1 MYFCPPQKEEHFF
14 TSSGN
19 KNTVFRL
26 VVTDVIRMTNLAID
40 IGNTQLKIGVF
51 QQEKLVF
58 KKDQEISSSLSV
70 LKEVLSDY
78 TFQNILVAAT
88 GNPEKVVTLLHKKG
102 LSFKILDHTTG
113 IPFKN
118 GYETP
123 RTLGVD
129 RVALM
134 AAAVKQYPGSNVL
147 VIDAG
152 SCVTYDFKNN
162 EEEYLGGSISPGLA
176 MRFKALHHFTAK
188 LPLLETSNI
197 PNYIGK
203 NTEDAIKS
211 GVIHGISTEINGIT
225 DWYRESY
232 PKLTV
237 ILTGGDA
244 HFLSKT
250 LKNGIFAHSNFLLEG
265 LDHIMVFNTTQ

>member
-1 MYFCPPQKEEHFF
+1 
-14 TSSGN
+14 
-19 KNTVFRL
+19 
-26 VVTDVIRMTNLAID
+26 MTNLAID

-51 QQEKLVF
+51 QEEKLIF

-70 LKEVLSDY
+70 LKEVLSAY

-88 GNPEKVVTLLHKKG
+88 GNSEKVVTLLHNKG
-102 LSFKILDHTTG
+102 LSFKILDHSTG

-123 RTLGVD
+123 KTLGVD
-129 RVALM
+129 RVALVV
-134 AAAVKQYPGSNVL
+134 AAVKQYPGSNAL
-147 VIDAG
+147 IIDAG
-152 SCVTYDFKNN
+152 TCVTYDFKNN

-176 MRFKALHHFTAK
+176 LRFKALYHFTAK
-188 LPLLETSNI
+188 LPLLEANSI
-197 PNYIGK
+197 PDFIGK
-203 NTEDAIKS
+203 NTDEAIKS
-211 GVIHGISTEINGIT
+211 GVIHGISTEINGVI
-225 DWYRESY
+225 DWYIESY
-232 PKLTV
+232 PNLTV

-265 LDHIMVFNTTQ
+265 LDYIMVFNTTQ

>member
-1 MYFCPPQKEEHFF
+1 
-14 TSSGN
+14 
-19 KNTVFRL
+19 
-26 VVTDVIRMTNLAID
+26 MTNLAID

-51 QQEKLVF
+51 QEEKLIF
-58 KKDQEISSSLSV
+58 KEEQEISSSLSV
-70 LKEVLSDY
+70 LEEVLKTY
-78 TFQNILVAAT
+78 TFQNILVAAS
-88 GNPEKVVTLLHKKG
+88 GNSEKVVTLLHNKG

-123 RTLGVD
+123 KTLGVD
-129 RVALM
+129 RVALV
-134 AAAVKQYPGSNVL
+134 AAAVKQYPGCNAL

-162 EEEYLGGSISPGLA
+162 KEEYLGGSISPGLA

-188 LPLLETSNI
+188 LPLLAASNI
-197 PNYIGK
+197 PNFIGK

-211 GVIHGISTEINGIT
+211 GVILGISTEINAII
-225 DWYRESY
+225 DWYKESY
-232 PKLTV
+232 PELMV

-265 LDHIMVFNTTQ
+265 LDYIMVFNTTQ